1 MKKIITALCTVL
13 LLLSLSACTIYKP
26 AEPERTITVSGTGSV
41 TVRPDIVSL
50 TYTIKNQ
57 GWWIET
63 AVTNNA
69 TATTNVIAAL
79 KDCGISE
86 SDIQTCDY
94 RITQASSNTNGIDI
108 LNGNYIVSNTIV
120 VFFHDISNVGKTID
134 TVANRIGRNSTTL
147 GISSFEYIVSD
158 KTSALRQARTLAIQ
172 NAQDAANLLA
182 GASGCKVSEV
192 KAINENYSSTSSTRY
207 MKAAYME
214 DSVTTPIEAGTVSI
228 TSSVTITYSLE

>member
-41 TVRPDIVSL
+41 SVTPDIVSL
-50 TYTIKNQ
+50 TFIVKTSEWNVSYAAEKNAAN
-57 GWWIET
+57 T
-63 AVTNNA
+63 A
-69 TATTNVIAAL
+69 NVIASL
-79 KDCGISE
+79 KEAGINSA
-86 SDIQTCDY
+86 DISTYDY
-94 RITQASSNTNGIDI
+94 RITQDNSNAYAGKYTITNSINVLVRDINETGKIIDAAVKNNIGANGITD
-108 LNGNYIVSNTIV
+108 
-120 VFFHDISNVGKTID
+120 
-134 TVANRIGRNSTTL
+134 
-147 GISSFEYIVSD
+147 FEYLVSD